1 MLAMVTTLPTA
12 TSASGSTRRQPSE
25 ISEQNGDRKLKTT
38 ALNSGGG
45 ETTASANATTS
56 NPSKPANSLVQYHQP
71 FVSSPAPFSSNS
83 QVTLPPISSFDNL
96 IRAAEKQYS
105 NSKVANNSA
114 VTSPVNGTSPGF
126 LSYQLSS
133 TENSCNTTVPRT
145 VIHRPSSA
153 TSTSSSGSP
162 SFSPRSSIA
171 MASPGLENSF
181 SPLLSGHQ
189 TSEHQ
194 HHIVSKHEG
203 GDQPYLNK
211 VHKPRKKKQCPICHN
226 FYANLS
232 THKSTHLT
240 PEDRPHKCPI
250 CQRGFARN
258 NDLIRH
264 KKRHWKDEIIENSSV
279 ENSDADDHVN
289 THTHLDEHDQLRSL
303 HQIKGTFKCPFNSAL
318 IQLDMEIYPYK
329 SKPLNFET
337 SNCHQTGVFSRC
349 DTFKNHLKAL
359 HFEYPPGTKKR
370 DRTVVPGR
378 CKHCG
383 LKFPNVDIWLN
394 EHVGKTC
401 GYTYH

>member
-1 MLAMVTTLPTA
+1 MATSLPT
-12 TSASGSTRRQPSE
+12 TTGSSSTGEPSE
-25 ISEQNGDRKLKTT
+25 QDEQQLKLKTGSAT
-38 ALNSGGG
+38 VNSN
-45 ETTASANATTS
+45 TTTHSRKKS
-56 NPSKPANSLVQYHQP
+56 SLVAYHQP
-71 FVSSPAPFSSNS
+71 FVSSPTPFSSNS

-105 NSKVANNSA
+105 NGPPVVNNNSTT
-114 VTSPVNGTSPGF
+114 TSPVNGASPGF

-133 TENSCNTTVPRT
+133 TETACNTTVPRS
-145 VIHRPSSA
+145 VMHRPSSVVS
-153 TSTSSSGSP
+153 TTSSSGSA

-171 MASPGLENSF
+171 MASPGLETAYS
-181 SPLLSGHQ
+181 
-189 TSEHQ
+189 T
-194 HHIVSKHEG
+194 VV
-203 GDQPYLNK
+203 DQPYASK

-279 ENSDADDHVN
+279 ENSDADDHVSA
-289 THTHLDEHDQLRSL
+289 HAHLDEHDQLRSL

-383 LKFPNVDIWLN
+383 LKFPNVDVWLN

>member
-1 MLAMVTTLPTA
+1 MA
-12 TSASGSTRRQPSE
+12 TSIPRSAGSGE
-25 ISEQNGDRKLKTT
+25 EHVMKTGS
-38 ALNSGGG
+38 SGGTSSG
-45 ETTASANATTS
+45 KSATLA
-56 NPSKPANSLVQYHQP
+56 QYHQP
-71 FVSSPAPFSSNS
+71 FVSSPTPFSSSS

-96 IRAAEKQYS
+96 IRAAEKQYAGG
-105 NSKVANNSA
+105 SKVA
-114 VTSPVNGTSPGF
+114 SPGL
-126 LSYQLSS
+126 LSYQLSE
-133 TENSCNTTVPRT
+133 TGKGTRT
-145 VIHRPSSA
+145 VMQRPSSQ
-153 TSTSSSGSP
+153 SSSGSP
-162 SFSPRSSIA
+162 PFSPVE
-171 MASPGLENSF
+171 ASGV
-181 SPLLSGHQ
+181 G
-189 TSEHQ
+189 
-194 HHIVSKHEG
+194 
-203 GDQPYLNK
+203 K

-279 ENSDADDHVN
+279 ENSDADEHVG
-289 THTHLDEHDQLRSL
+289 HAHLDEHDQLRSL

-329 SKPLNFET
+329 SKPLGFET

-383 LKFPNVDIWLN
+383 LKFPNVDVWLN

>member
-1 MLAMVTTLPTA
+1 MLAMA
-12 TSASGSTRRQPSE
+12 TSIPSSSGSGE
-25 ISEQNGDRKLKTT
+25 DKVKTGVT
-38 ALNSGGG
+38 GNSG
-45 ETTASANATTS
+45 
-56 NPSKPANSLVQYHQP
+56 KPVTLAQYHQP
-71 FVSSPAPFSSNS
+71 FVSSPTPFGSSS

-105 NSKVANNSA
+105 GKVSPTVLGYQVSESLARPVMQRPTSK
-114 VTSPVNGTSPGF
+114 
-126 LSYQLSS
+126 
-133 TENSCNTTVPRT
+133 
-145 VIHRPSSA
+145 
-153 TSTSSSGSP
+153 SSSGSP
-162 SFSPRSSIA
+162 VFSA
-171 MASPGLENSF
+171 GE
-181 SPLLSGHQ
+181 
-189 TSEHQ
+189 
-194 HHIVSKHEG
+194 VS
-203 GDQPYLNK
+203 YVNK

-240 PEDRPHKCPI
+240 PEDRPHKCPV

-264 KKRHWKDEIIENSSV
+264 KKRHWRDEIIENSSV
-279 ENSDADDHVN
+279 ENSDADEHVA
-289 THTHLDEHDQLRSL
+289 HLDEHDQLRSL

-329 SKPLNFET
+329 SKPLGFET

>member
-1 MLAMVTTLPTA
+1 MLAMA
-12 TSASGSTRRQPSE
+12 TSAPTSISSSE
-25 ISEQNGDRKLKTT
+25 ERKAKTPVSPGAVT
-38 ALNSGGG
+38 ATANS
-45 ETTASANATTS
+45 
-56 NPSKPANSLVQYHQP
+56 SKPAGSLAQFHQP
-71 FVSSPAPFSSNS
+71 FVSSPTPFSSSS

-105 NSKVANNSA
+105 NSSKVA
-114 VTSPVNGTSPGF
+114 SPGLVSPGI
-126 LSYQLSS
+126 LSYQLSA
-133 TENSCNTTVPRT
+133 TDTACNTTVPRS
-145 VIHRPSSA
+145 VMQRPSSVV
-153 TSTSSSGSP
+153 SKSSSGSP
-162 SFSPRSSIA
+162 SFS
-171 MASPGLENSF
+171 
-181 SPLLSGHQ
+181 SG
-189 TSEHQ
+189 E
-194 HHIVSKHEG
+194 
-203 GDQPYLNK
+203 QPYGSK

-240 PEDRPHKCPI
+240 PEDRPHKCPV

-264 KKRHWKDEIIENSSV
+264 KKRHWRDEIV
-279 ENSDADDHVN
+279 ENSPVEHSDADEHVAG
-289 THTHLDEHDQLRSL
+289 HTHLDEHDQLRSL